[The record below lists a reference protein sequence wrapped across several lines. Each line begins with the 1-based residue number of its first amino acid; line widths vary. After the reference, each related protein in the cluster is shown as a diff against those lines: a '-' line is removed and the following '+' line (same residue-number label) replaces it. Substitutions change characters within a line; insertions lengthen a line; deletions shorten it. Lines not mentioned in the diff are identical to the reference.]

1 MNIIKCASC
10 GVDNLDS
17 VSTCRKCFQPITAA
31 PVAAPVLSVPA
42 TAPSVYPEFLCVKC
56 GYVGYQKN
64 YMKGGFGLEILLW
77 LLGLLSLFFIVGVL
91 ILIFALGYSLWRFAN
106 RYMGCPACGGSGM
119 ISVHSPVGRKFLSD
133 LAK

>member
-1 MNIIKCASC
+1 MALVNCKDC

-42 TAPSVYPEFLCVKC
+42 ADPSVYPEFLCLKC

-64 YMKGGFGLEILLW
+64 YMKGEFGLEIVLW
-77 LLGLLSLFFIVGVL
+77 LLGLLTLVFVIGIL
-91 ILIFALGYSLWRFAN
+91 ILIFALGYSLWRFVN
-106 RYMGCPACGGSGM
+106 RYMGCPACSESGM